1 MTLLNL
7 GNGPLPG
14 GPAPGSGLLPQVR
27 SRAALPAGRRS
38 WAALPRHRLRGA
50 ATERTRSSG
59 STPAP
64 GPSPSWATPRWR
76 GPMGR
81 WKLSSAA
88 RRSRAAA
95 SEEYGGVGKAVIE
108 EITMLQGE
116 QARKEK
122 SLGGRAVLQALR
134 SNLSLLGELAPRY
147 EAAFQPERP
156 EGKASPW
163 RAGRTH
169 GEQARKFLPW
179 SGTSGRAVGSGT
191 AGRTPATDE
200 ASSSPDSQHPR
211 KLQNS

>member
-1 MTLLNL
+1 
-7 GNGPLPG
+7 
-14 GPAPGSGLLPQVR
+14 
-27 SRAALPAGRRS
+27 
-38 WAALPRHRLRGA
+38 
-50 ATERTRSSG
+50 
-59 STPAP
+59 
-64 GPSPSWATPRWR
+64 
-76 GPMGR
+76 
-81 WKLSSAA
+81 
-88 RRSRAAA
+88 
-95 SEEYGGVGKAVIE
+95 
-108 EITMLQGE
+108 MLQGE

-134 SNLSLLGELAPRY
+134 SNLSLLGELAARY

-200 ASSSPDSQHPR
+200 ASSSPDSQHPQHPGFAKPKRPATTTANICNIRALNSPSIQQLQLPTSATSRFR
-211 KLQNS
+211 KAEASSNYNCQHLQHPGFEQPKHPATTTANICSVQVSQSRSIQQLQPPTSTASRF